1 MQHDYHNHY
10 GYPSFSIIIIII
22 IMIIIVELPSTLVVC
37 RVSFCIMF
45 VKCNFCCANNFA
57 TRSVCVTVYLS
68 VCMFVCLS
76 VFLSVCMYVLLSA
89 RLPDSLLICLTV
101 FLPLSVLALK
111 ICWLCGQK
119 CCGILCVASAF
130 APWWYCRE
138 LFLLQ
143 HVIHTNEVMHTA
155 HKTQQQAR
163 AICKTLYNYLNGLEC
178 SNALWVVWENVD

>member
-10 GYPSFSIIIIII
+10 DYPSFCIIIII

-57 TRSVCVTVYLS
+57 TRSVCESVYLS

-101 FLPLSVLALK
+101 FLSLRLSVLALK

-119 CCGILCVASAF
+119 CCGLCICSLMILSRIIPVAT
-130 APWWYCRE
+130 C
-138 LFLLQ
+138 
-143 HVIHTNEVMHTA
+143 HTYKWGYAHCTQNTA
-155 HKTQQQAR
+155 AS
-163 AICKTLYNYLNGLEC
+163 E
-178 SNALWVVWENVD
+178 SNL

>member
-10 GYPSFSIIIIII
+10 DYPSFCIIIII

-57 TRSVCVTVYLS
+57 TRSVCESVYLS

-76 VFLSVCMYVLLSA
+76 ACMSFCLPVYSSVCSSVWLSF
-89 RLPDSLLICLTV
+89 C
-101 FLPLSVLALK
+101 
-111 ICWLCGQK
+111 
-119 CCGILCVASAF
+119 LCVFQFLHWKFVDSVAKNVVACAF

-163 AICKTLYNYLNGLEC
+163 AICKTL
-178 SNALWVVWENVD
+178 